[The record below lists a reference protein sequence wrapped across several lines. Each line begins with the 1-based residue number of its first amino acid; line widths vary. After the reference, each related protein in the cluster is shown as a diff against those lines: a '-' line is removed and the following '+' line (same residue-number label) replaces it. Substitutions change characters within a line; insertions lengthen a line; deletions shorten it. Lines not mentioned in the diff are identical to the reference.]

1 MPEGGIIAAFRTRPT
16 QETLAE
22 FEALYAEMSAI
33 VSAMPGY
40 AGHKVFTA
48 DDGEMV
54 VIAEWTDREAF
65 LAWDKHPDHER
76 AKELG
81 MPVMEVGKCGGGSQL
96 LSHPNKTTL

>member
-81 MPVMEVGKCGGGSQL
+81 KARL
-96 LSHPNKTTL
+96 LRVYDVAAGEIFEHHRKG

>member
-65 LAWDKHPDHER
+65 LA
-76 AKELG
+76 
-81 MPVMEVGKCGGGSQL
+81 
-96 LSHPNKTTL
+96 